1 MSQAL
6 YDLPEGWEWVQLGS
20 VCDFVRGPFGGS
32 LKKEIFKSSGF
43 AVYEQQHAI
52 YNQFDD
58 IRYFID
64 SDKFDGMKRFI
75 LQPDDIIMSCS
86 GTMGKTAIVPKG
98 IQAGIIN
105 QALLK
110 LTTHKSLYNRF
121 LQLWMDSSHFQ
132 NGLND
137 NSQGAAI
144 KNVASVSVLKEVNI
158 PLPPLAEQT
167 HIVEKLDAVL
177 SRIDTAIDE
186 LQQSLALVDAMFR
199 SGLDKAFNPLGS
211 PTNEAGLYD
220 LPDGWGWH
228 LVKDISQNIQYG
240 HTAKATDSGNAGFL
254 RITDIQDGMI
264 NWSGVP
270 FVEVSEKELTKY
282 ELQKNDLVFARSGAT
297 AGKSILIDE
306 PPKNV
311 IFASYLIRIIPNQ
324 LIVFPKYLALF
335 FQSPMY
341 WSIVM
346 QNASGAAQPNINGTK
361 LGEFSVPLPNL
372 AEQQRV
378 VEALDALNDKTTQLK
393 TELTAKIGMFNQ
405 LKASVL
411 DGAFRGLV

>member
-6 YDLPEGWEWVQLGS
+6 YELPEGWEWVELGDVATLLNGRAYKQHELLDEGKTPVLRVGNFFS
-20 VCDFVRGPFGGS
+20 NRSWYYSDLDLPEEKYCVEGDLLYAWSASFGPKIWTGQ
-32 LKKEIFKSSGF
+32 K
-43 AVYEQQHAI
+43 AI
-52 YNQFDD
+52 YHYHIWKILTSEKISKWYLYHLLERETESIKASGNGV
-58 IRYFID
+58 
-64 SDKFDGMKRFI
+64 GMFHATK
-75 LQPDDIIMSCS
+75 S
-86 GTMGKTAIVPKG
+86 GMEK
-98 IQAGIIN
+98 
-105 QALLK
+105 K
-110 LTTHKSLYNRF
+110 L
-121 LQLWMDSSHFQ
+121 
-132 NGLND
+132 
-137 NSQGAAI
+137 
-144 KNVASVSVLKEVNI
+144 I
-158 PLPPLAEQT
+158 PLPPLTEQT
-167 HIVEKLDAVL
+167 RIVEKLDAVL

-186 LQQSLALVDAMFR
+186 LQQSIALVDAMFK

-211 PTNEAGLYD
+211 PTNEVGLYD

-306 PPKNV
+306 PPKNM

-411 DGAFRGLV
+411 DGAFRGEL